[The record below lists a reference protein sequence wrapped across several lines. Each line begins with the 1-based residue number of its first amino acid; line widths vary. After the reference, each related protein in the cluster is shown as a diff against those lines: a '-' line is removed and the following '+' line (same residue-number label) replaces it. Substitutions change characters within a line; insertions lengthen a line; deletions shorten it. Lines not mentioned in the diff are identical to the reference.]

1 MTNPLMQD
9 LYNFRSSHQRCSI
22 EKGVLEN
29 FKNFTGK
36 QLCQSLF
43 FNEVAGL
50 RKKNTFFKN
59 TSEQLLLYLENL
71 LKVLIRFENTNN
83 SSANV
88 SATATVLYIMNLL
101 EGPSLENVLPLS
113 KILLKKHVPWLQCF
127 EVICYCT
134 LRIFKVPC
142 YF

>member
-9 LYNFRSSHQRCSI
+9 FCVLYNFRSSHQRCSI

-50 RKKNTFFKN
+50 RKKTPFLR
-59 TSEQLLLYLENL
+59 TPP
-71 LKVLIRFENTNN
+71 NN
-83 SSANV
+83 CFS
-88 SATATVLYIMNLL
+88 IW
-101 EGPSLENVLPLS
+101 
-113 KILLKKHVPWLQCF
+113 KIF
-127 EVICYCT
+127 
-134 LRIFKVPC
+134 
-142 YF
+142 